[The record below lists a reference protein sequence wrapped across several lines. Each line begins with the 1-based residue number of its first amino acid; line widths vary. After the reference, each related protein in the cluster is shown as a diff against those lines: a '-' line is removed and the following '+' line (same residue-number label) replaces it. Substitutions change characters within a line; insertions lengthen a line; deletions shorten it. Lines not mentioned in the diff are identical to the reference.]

1 MAQCKTCPL
10 LTKGGKYL
18 TVRTSKIGLKLVA
31 EDFQDSEAPE
41 LVIHEKDTTVANVTT
56 REIAFRLMRGNEYY
70 SIKVVGTDLKVEKTM
85 NENHSFTNDHWFKKI
100 NLGGD
105 HFGLQTMNHYY
116 LACQNDYSYSYD
128 TVFLCQNVTECVQCR
143 EALTTS
149 SPSPCT
155 T

>member
-1 MAQCKTCPL
+1 M
-10 LTKGGKYL
+10 YIYIY
-18 TVRTSKIGLKLVA
+18 V
-31 EDFQDSEAPE
+31 
-41 LVIHEKDTTVANVTT
+41 
-56 REIAFRLMRGNEYY
+56 Y
-70 SIKVVGTDLKVEKTM
+70 SINNSMVVNQSMCFVCSQVEKTM

-143 EALTTS
+143 EVFFHYSNLFCIVLIFLCSILHLLLHVLTRFPRMNHFS
-149 SPSPCT
+149 LACDSL
-155 T
+155 